1 MLSHSR
7 SLNFL
12 PLAQPEF
19 VENVAFGVWLVVRE
33 EFEDRK
39 ETVAVLF
46 AVRFQYAAWAVCAL
60 KACD

>member
-1 MLSHSR
+1 MLSHSI
-7 SLNFL
+7 SFYFL

-19 VENVAFGVWLVVRE
+19 VENVTFGICLVVRE

-46 AVRFQYAAWAVCAL
+46 AVRFQYAARAVGTL